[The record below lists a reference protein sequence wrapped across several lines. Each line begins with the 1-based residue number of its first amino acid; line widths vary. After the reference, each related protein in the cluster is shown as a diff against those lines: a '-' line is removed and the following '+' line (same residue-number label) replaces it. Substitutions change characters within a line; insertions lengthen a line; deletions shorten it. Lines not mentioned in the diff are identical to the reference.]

1 MEPQKPKFAPQLN
14 RRQRNRPEM
23 HVGGAKVALP
33 ASGASKMRI
42 ERPQR
47 SGRRVQGAAPGVV
60 QGGLACH
67 NMLDFEWPQKF
78 QATATK
84 KMRTA
89 SAVRIMILGALLA
102 A

>member
-1 MEPQKPKFAPQLN
+1 M
-14 RRQRNRPEM
+14 R
-23 HVGGAKVALP
+23 VGGAEVALP

-47 SGRRVQGAAPGVV
+47 SGRRVQGAALGVV
-60 QGGLACH
+60 QGGLARI
-67 NMLDFEWPQKF
+67 MREQSERPPKVW
-78 QATATK
+78 ATATK

-89 SAVRIMILGALLA
+89 SAVRIMVLGALLA